1 MPSGFSHRTFRASGA
16 SVLPLEGAAFMQLL
30 YKGFNQ
36 RANIRSYR
44 FDGVVPTERPS
55 KIVKNLE
62 FLLRLDMTVLAEHR
76 IRIQEAPALCLGILQ
91 SALATPGADTIP
103 YLRRLVMRSPKPKAR
118 GASIARPSNPPR
130 PRSGNG
136 RDNSPCSSATSS
148 NNNLATTLRRRGA
161 TWYSEYK

>member
-1 MPSGFSHRTFRASGA
+1 VPSGFSHRTFRASGA

-44 FDGVVPTERPS
+44 FDGVVPSERPS
-55 KIVKNLE
+55 KIVRNLE

-103 YLRRLVMRSPKPKAR
+103 YLSYTITRGEILAFASARDAVTEAKGARRKHRPPFKP
-118 GASIARPSNPPR
+118 
-130 PRSGNG
+130 
-136 RDNSPCSSATSS
+136 
-148 NNNLATTLRRRGA
+148 TTPAQWKWPGQ
-161 TWYSEYK
+161 